1 MSDRESER
9 QKRLGEALRENLK
22 RRKIQSRGRAAPPQV
37 GSERKNDPA
46 EWETLRAIG
55 VDAICT
61 DRIGEL
67 AAFVW

>member
-46 EWETLRAIG
+46 ESSDDEA
-55 VDAICT
+55 
-61 DRIGEL
+61 E
-67 AAFVW
+67 AFDPPTGRLPS